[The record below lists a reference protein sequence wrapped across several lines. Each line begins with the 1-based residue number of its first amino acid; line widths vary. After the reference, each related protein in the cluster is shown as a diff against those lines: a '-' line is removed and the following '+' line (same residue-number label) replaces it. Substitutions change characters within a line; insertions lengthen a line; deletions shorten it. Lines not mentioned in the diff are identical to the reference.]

1 MRREE
6 FASERRSSEFK
17 RQRFEEVLAELKP
30 RLARVCGHLSP
41 AAFATLTATMARIQ
55 VKYEGIRAWVIGR

>member
-1 MRREE
+1 MARDE
-6 FASERRSSEFK
+6 FTSERRSSEFK
-17 RQRFEEVLAELKP
+17 RERFEEALAELTP
-30 RLARVCGHLSP
+30 RLARVCGHMSP